1 MTSAVEPKSSRPV
14 VVHRVRAREPWVI
27 ATFLTLL
34 LPTVAIGIAVGI
46 QPLFALM
53 MLFGLGSWIGF
64 AIFLAALFSFR
75 RSTRLDVDP
84 RARNARASKLGLF
97 VDQGPALPR
106 ASIAS
111 AFVSP
116 SSPNGAYVKVFRRL
130 GFPVELWTADVEGAH
145 ALVAGLGLDASRVHS
160 VTRGTSP
167 MAHPVT
173 RILSGIVAI
182 AIAVAIVRGAPL
194 FAPVIGLLAIAY
206 AAVGMVARQFVVGA
220 DGVLVRWFG
229 RRISFTPIADI
240 ASVELHPGRVRLV
253 LRSGEARD
261 LVIAK
266 SIGDRAAN
274 IGMEV
279 SALGERIRSAMRRA
293 GRLEV
298 DTSALERGDR
308 NHGVWI
314 ATLRDLARGTGY
326 RAAVQ
331 REDLVFLV
339 EDARTA
345 PTMRIAAA
353 IALGEGDEHERARL
367 RIAAE
372 SSSLPEVEE
381 ALEAVLAGEEEKL
394 ESALRRVES
403 APGAHSGAS
412 GPSNPRV

>member
-1 MTSAVEPKSSRPV
+1 MTGAAEPKSSRPV
-14 VVHRVRAREPWVI
+14 VVHRVRAREPWAI
-27 ATFLTLL
+27 ATFLTLF
-34 LPTVAIGIAVGI
+34 LPTVAVGIAAGI
-46 QPLFALM
+46 KPLFALM
-53 MLFGLGSWIGF
+53 MVFSLGSWIGF
-64 AIFLAALFSFR
+64 GIFLAALFTFR

-84 RARNARASKLGLF
+84 RARNARASKLGLY

-116 SSPNGAYVKVFRRL
+116 STPNGAYVKVFRRM

-160 VTRGTSP
+160 VSRGTSP
-167 MAHPVT
+167 
-173 RILSGIVAI
+173 IL
-182 AIAVAIVRGAPL
+182 APL
-194 FAPVIGLLAIAY
+194 IGLLAFAY
-206 AAVGMVARQFVVGA
+206 AALGMVARQFVVGT

-229 RRISFTPIADI
+229 RRVSFTPIGEI

-293 GRLEV
+293 GTLEV
-298 DTSALERGDR
+298 DTSALDRGDR
-308 NHGVWI
+308 DVGAWI
-314 ATLRDLARGTGY
+314 AALRDLARGTGY

-345 PTMRIAAA
+345 PRMRIAAA

-381 ALEAVLAGEEEKL
+381 ALEAVLTGEDERL
-394 ESALRRVES
+394 ESALRRVEG
-403 APGAHSGAS
+403 APKAHSGAS
-412 GPSNPRV
+412 GSTHPKE